1 MNPKLQ
7 YVVVEVHAL
16 FEDVSTTPGDVK
28 KRFGNVLKEQK
39 KPFLIVASDLLSTL
53 EGKWGVKLHV
63 KKILMGSDLEN
74 YRLQTEI
81 KTLNCIMFFRVM
93 SCKFNSIIDYCL
105 CDCPR
110 QNNLRNHKSLL

>member
-81 KTLNCIMFFRVM
+81 ETLSSLELCHANLIPSLTIVYVIVHAKIA
-93 SCKFNSIIDYCL
+93 SETTNLYCS
-105 CDCPR
+105 
-110 QNNLRNHKSLL
+110 K